1 MSSAEQIVYENTE
14 EASVPLTQENYSVVP
29 QKKGCNP
36 KAKVAI
42 VAAALIAIGLTAT
55 GLYIGLSKEKVAKKP
70 SYSVKYA
77 LAAN

>member
-1 MSSAEQIVYENTE
+1 
-14 EASVPLTQENYSVVP
+14 
-29 QKKGCNP
+29 
-36 KAKVAI
+36 
-42 VAAALIAIGLTAT
+42 VAAVLIAIGLTAT